1 MRAHRRLIAVV
12 ASLAIVGAACGGDDD
27 ATTTQTT
34 APIPATLPETT
45 APTPATLPE
54 TTPPT
59 PATIPETTAPEGT
72 TPTETTE
79 PPYVPPARGDA
90 DLVIWADDTRAPV
103 LTPLAEAFSADEGVK
118 VSVLEVP
125 FDKIRDNLSTA
136 GPAGEGPDI
145 IIGAHDWLGELVANG
160 ALEPIELGAAADTYS
175 TASIQAFNY
184 DNKQYGL
191 PYAVENI
198 ALIRNTDLVPDAP
211 ATFEDLEATALA
223 LKADGT
229 VDVPLAI
236 QQGPADP
243 YHNYPLFSG
252 AGGYIFGQS
261 ADGTYD
267 PEDLGID
274 SEGGLA
280 AAELFKKWSD
290 EGLISKD
297 VTYDIMIESFSTGKA
312 PFAITGPWAVSNFT
326 DAGINFAVEPI
337 PSVNG
342 GTPKVFIGVQG
353 FMISS
358 FSESKDLAKTF
369 LLDYVNTEDVQL
381 ALYEAGGRPP
391 AMTSALNQI
400 SDNPIIVGFGLSG
413 AQGQPQPVIP
423 AMSKVW
429 DTWKDAYALI
439 FTGSDPATSFTD
451 AATSIRAAIA
461 AG

>member
-1 MRAHRRLIAVV
+1 MRANRRLIAIV

-27 ATTTQTT
+27 ATSDTT
-34 APIPATLPETT
+34 APGVTT
-45 APTPATLPE
+45 APAV
-54 TTPPT
+54 TT
-59 PATIPETTAPEGT
+59 PETTAPEVTTPETSAPEGT
-72 TPTETTE
+72 TPETSAPTETTE

-160 ALEPIELGAAADTYS
+160 ALEPIEFGAAADEYS

-184 DNKQYGL
+184 DNKQFGL

-211 ATFEDLEATALA
+211 ATFEELEATALA
-223 LKADGT
+223 LQADGT
-229 VDVPLAI
+229 VSVPLAI
-236 QQGPADP
+236 QEGPADP

-274 SEGGLA
+274 SDGGLKA
-280 AAELFKKWSD
+280 AALFKKWSD

-297 VTYDIMIESFSTGKA
+297 VSYDIMIESFSTGEA
-312 PFAITGPWAVSNFT
+312 PFAITGPWAVSSFT

-337 PSVNG
+337 PSVDG

-358 FSESKDLAKTF
+358 FSENKDLAKTF
-369 LLDYVNTEDVQL
+369 LLDYVNTEEVQL

-391 AMTSALNQI
+391 AMTSALTQI
-400 SDNPIIVGFGLSG
+400 SDDPIIVGFGLSG

>member
-1 MRAHRRLIAVV
+1 
-12 ASLAIVGAACGGDDD
+12 
-27 ATTTQTT
+27 
-34 APIPATLPETT
+34 
-45 APTPATLPE
+45 
-54 TTPPT
+54 
-59 PATIPETTAPEGT
+59 
-72 TPTETTE
+72 
-79 PPYVPPARGDA
+79 VPPARGDA

-103 LTPLAEAFSADEGVK
+103 LTPLAEAFSTEEGVK

-198 ALIRNTDLVPDAP
+198 ALIRNTDLVPEAP

-236 QQGPADP
+236 QEGPADP

-267 PEDLGID
+267 PTDLGID

-337 PSVNG
+337 PSVAG

-451 AATSIRAAIA
+451 AATSIRAAIT